1 MQAEFA
7 PQEQE
12 LASTS
17 NSTSSSVDL
26 FISRAAVQSILNSA
40 SQSSLKLALQS
51 ALDQGSQFI
60 LKSAIQRILDSTRQ
74 PSPESP
80 PQSPPQSH
88 QAPDTRPI
96 WPGRP
101 ELIYKQYLTEKEA
114 WLSAHPSVRPS
125 NYRSARGLDSHSIRY
140 CKEQARFLPI
150 QRLDLESE
158 ALIEGRP
165 HWSTEEIQAW
175 LDNKALEQEK
185 VDRQVEAEL
194 VAAGGFGQSS
204 ERGIQGLWGRI
215 GSDIQA
221 RKEQY
226 RFA

>member
-1 MQAEFA
+1 MQEEFA

-51 ALDQGSQFI
+51 ALDQGGQFI

-80 PQSPPQSH
+80 PQSPPQSL

-101 ELIYKQYLTEKEA
+101 ELIYKEYIAEKEI

-125 NYRSARGLDSHSIRY
+125 NYRSARGLDSHSVRY

-150 QRLDLESE
+150 QRLDLETE
-158 ALIEGRP
+158 TLLEGRP
-165 HWSTEEIQAW
+165 HWTTEEIQAW
-175 LDNKALEQEK
+175 LDYEAIQEQE

-194 VAAGGFGQSS
+194 VAAGGFGQSG
-204 ERGIQGLWGRI
+204 ERGIQGLWGQI
-215 GSDIQA
+215 GGDIQA